1 MRTRIIKI
9 GNSQGVRIPKLF
21 IEQTNLQDEIE
32 MEATG
37 GQIILRSAKTPR
49 QGWDEAFKEMAR
61 LGDDELLDPDV
72 IQTSNWDNEEW
83 EW

>member
-1 MRTRIIKI
+1 MKTKLIKI

-21 IEQTNLQDEIE
+21 IEQINLQDEIE
-32 MEATG
+32 MEAAG
-37 GQIILRSAKTPR
+37 GQIILRSAKAPR
-49 QGWDEAFKEMAR
+49 EGWDEAFKEMAR
-61 LGDDELLDPDV
+61 LGDDELLDADV